1 MATHPGLAKWHAYM
15 ASGGD
20 LTLLSAMIADD
31 AVFHSPVVHTP
42 QAGKA
47 KVMAYLGA
55 AAQVLGGDRVVYVR
69 EQRFLARA
77 QPASA
82 TVVDLDLS
90 SDSDGSSTFCPVIE
104 FTTEAGEPV
113 RYYGNVCSNPPAYNV
128 GQQVEVVY
136 DPQEITHVQMSG
148 FWSQY
153 TGVVVLTCIGL
164 PFLLITLWGVIP
176 VRKK

>member
-1 MATHPGLAKWHAYM
+1 MK
-15 ASGGD
+15 
-20 LTLLSAMIADD
+20 IFV
-31 AVFHSPVVHTP
+31 AVFGGIGVILLAI
-42 QAGKA
+42 AGI
-47 KVMAYLGA
+47 
-55 AAQVLGGDRVVYVR
+55 VYVR

-77 QPASA
+77 QPASG

-136 DPQEITHVQMSG
+136 DPQKITHVQMSG

-164 PFLLITLWGVIP
+164 PFLLITLWGVMP